1 MAPDIGVLTMDQ
13 KTRHLI
19 GIGAAAGANCV
30 PCFHALLEKA
40 RAAGAG
46 DEEIQIAVGVGQMV
60 RKGAAGRWD
69 EEVDAL
75 VGKGSGVPCPLS
87 EVP

>member
-1 MAPDIGVLTMDQ
+1 MDQ

-30 PCFHALLEKA
+30 PCFETLLDKA
-40 RAAGAG
+40 IAAGAQ

-60 RKGAAGRWD
+60 RKGAATHWD
-69 EEVDAL
+69 EEVKTH
-75 VGKGSGVPCPLS
+75 VGKSAGVPCPLS
-87 EVP
+87 EEA

>member
-1 MAPDIGVLTMDQ
+1 MDQ

-30 PCFHALLEKA
+30 PCFEALLEKA
-40 RAAGAG
+40 RASGAE

-69 EEVDAL
+69 EEVKAL
-75 VGKGSGVPCPLS
+75 VGKSAVVPCPVS
-87 EVP
+87 EES